1 MGPKLLGGGRI
12 MRGRLSVLFMSV
24 IMALLMFSTAFTEA
38 NVADTKNQFG
48 FLRVSIKSIID
59 ARQRGENIYQKLVP
73 DFDNIPEEKRES
85 VAIAFNKLYT
95 AEQEI
100 VNKINMRPISE
111 DSFYENSDFG
121 IRSYYEIPIGENRN
135 LGMYF
140 GTGNGNSGGWA
151 LVPWLQS
158 NSYNINNPSIKTDN
172 SVSGTG
178 NSWAWAVLERRI
190 KVTGSGTQSAR
201 FAFGPIYY
209 NQRLRDSDLGV
220 GNVKIKVELWDVTS
234 SPVTLLREDY
244 VLNVNSTPFTTT
256 YSGSPSKI
264 LYHHLQA
271 GRTYAV
277 RLVQEGNATAV
288 GGSSTLESLGWTTK
302 MNNLWLYWY

>member
-1 MGPKLLGGGRI
+1 

-121 IRSYYEIPIGENRN
+121 IRSYYDIPIGENRN